1 MIRREKDYFI
11 SRMFCRLLVPSLFS
25 SVGFALADMM
35 DSIVLGQRMGEVG
48 LAATNLCLPLF
59 MLINAVMDGLG
70 IGGCVRF
77 SQKLGDGR
85 AEEAVQCF
93 NRIVSAAVFLGMG
106 MGLLANLFPQFM
118 LKILGTVPSDG
129 ALYSACGSY
138 ARVLMAGSP
147 ILMLNVILSNF
158 LRNDNRE
165 RLASIGFFVG
175 NMVDFSLNILLV
187 LVLNLGTVGAAA
199 STVIGSGVAIL
210 IYLPGILEKG
220 HILKLEPVKMECAE
234 VLSCFRTGF
243 STSVQH
249 LFRLAFFLLVNR
261 LLMGQGT
268 EDGVA
273 IFSVVYSASFLILY
287 LFNGT
292 AEAAQPLVSTFAGE
306 GSEED
311 ARRVRVLSL
320 RWGLLAGCAAAVVVF
335 LFAKEVCWIFG
346 IAEELRQSGAWAL
359 RIFCIG
365 AGVTGINTILESYY
379 QAKEEVVSA
388 FLITSL
394 RSFFI
399 LIPCTLLLSQLGI
412 RWIWFMYPLTELL
425 TLLVFAACHRFLA
438 DQRSVLAPERRLS
451 LTIEGEEQIGQVLE
465 QVTQFCER
473 WQADQRQ
480 GHFVTMAVEE
490 IAMSI
495 LQKAMG
501 KAVDGRIHITLAAQ
515 EDGEFVLHF
524 IDNAVKFD
532 PFSLKSGRVSN
543 FFEDLDVNAVGMM
556 IVRKKAKEFL
566 YRQSQGF
573 NSLMVRI
580 GN

>member
-220 HILKLEPVKMECAE
+220 HILKLEPVKTEWAE

-532 PFSLKSGRVSN
+532 PFSLKSGRISN

-580 GN
+580 GK

>member
-220 HILKLEPVKMECAE
+220 HILKLEPVKRSGRRCSPVSEPDFPHPC
-234 VLSCFRTGF
+234 
-243 STSVQH
+243 STC
-249 LFRLAFFLLVNR
+249 
-261 LLMGQGT
+261 
-268 EDGVA
+268 
-273 IFSVVYSASFLILY
+273 SA
-287 LFNGT
+287 
-292 AEAAQPLVSTFAGE
+292 
-306 GSEED
+306 
-311 ARRVRVLSL
+311 
-320 RWGLLAGCAAAVVVF
+320 W
-335 LFAKEVCWIFG
+335 
-346 IAEELRQSGAWAL
+346 
-359 RIFCIG
+359 
-365 AGVTGINTILESYY
+365 
-379 QAKEEVVSA
+379 
-388 FLITSL
+388 
-394 RSFFI
+394 
-399 LIPCTLLLSQLGI
+399 
-412 RWIWFMYPLTELL
+412 
-425 TLLVFAACHRFLA
+425 
-438 DQRSVLAPERRLS
+438 
-451 LTIEGEEQIGQVLE
+451 
-465 QVTQFCER
+465 
-473 WQADQRQ
+473 
-480 GHFVTMAVEE
+480 
-490 IAMSI
+490 
-495 LQKAMG
+495 
-501 KAVDGRIHITLAAQ
+501 
-515 EDGEFVLHF
+515 
-524 IDNAVKFD
+524 
-532 PFSLKSGRVSN
+532 PFSFWSTGC
-543 FFEDLDVNAVGMM
+543 
-556 IVRKKAKEFL
+556 
-566 YRQSQGF
+566 
-573 NSLMVRI
+573 
-580 GN
+580 

>member
-1 MIRREKDYFI
+1 
-11 SRMFCRLLVPSLFS
+11 
-25 SVGFALADMM
+25 
-35 DSIVLGQRMGEVG
+35 
-48 LAATNLCLPLF
+48 
-59 MLINAVMDGLG
+59 
-70 IGGCVRF
+70 
-77 SQKLGDGR
+77 
-85 AEEAVQCF
+85 
-93 NRIVSAAVFLGMG
+93 
-106 MGLLANLFPQFM
+106 
-118 LKILGTVPSDG
+118 
-129 ALYSACGSY
+129 
-138 ARVLMAGSP
+138 
-147 ILMLNVILSNF
+147 
-158 LRNDNRE
+158 
-165 RLASIGFFVG
+165 
-175 NMVDFSLNILLV
+175 MVDFSLNILLV

-220 HILKLEPVKMECAE
+220 HILKLEPVKMEWAE

-365 AGVTGINTILESYY
+365 AGFTGVNTILESYY

-532 PFSLKSGRVSN
+532 PFSLKSGRISN

-580 GN
+580 GK

>member
-11 SRMFCRLLVPSLFS
+11 SRMFHRLLIPSLLS

-48 LAATNLCLPLF
+48 LAATNLCLPLY

-77 SQKLGDGR
+77 SQKLGEGQ
-85 AEEAVQCF
+85 AEAAVQCF
-93 NRIVSAAVFLGMG
+93 NRILYAAIFLGVG

-118 LKILGTVPSDG
+118 LKILGTTPDDG
-129 ALYSACGSY
+129 ALYSACGAY
-138 ARVLMAGSP
+138 ARILMAGSP
-147 ILMLNVILSNF
+147 VLMLNVILSNF

-187 LVLNLGTVGAAA
+187 LVLDLGTVGAAV
-199 STVIGSGVAIL
+199 STVTGSGVAIL
-210 IYLPGILEKG
+210 LYLPGIFAKG
-220 HILKLEPVKMECAE
+220 HILRLAPVKMDCAE
-234 VLSCFRTGF
+234 MFSCFRTGF

-261 LLMGQGT
+261 LLM
-268 EDGVA
+268 ELSSESGVA

-306 GSEED
+306 SSEED
-311 ARRVRVLSL
+311 ARRVRTLSL
-320 RWGLLAGCAAAVVVF
+320 EWGLFVGCAAAVVVF
-335 LFAKEVCWIFG
+335 LFAQEICWIFG
-346 IAEELRQSGAWAL
+346 VAEELRQSGAWAL
-359 RIFCIG
+359 RIFCLG
-365 AGVTGINTILESYY
+365 AGFTGVNTILESYY
-379 QAKEEVVSA
+379 QAKEEVASA
-388 FLITSL
+388 FFITSL

-399 LIPCTLLLSQLGI
+399 LIPCTLLLAQFGAE
-412 RWIWFMYPLTELL
+412 WIWFMYPLTELL
-425 TLLVFAACHRFLA
+425 TLLVFAVWHRLFGRKRNLLA
-438 DQRSVLAPERRLS
+438 TERRLR
-451 LTIEGEEQIGQVLE
+451 LTIEDEEQIGQVLE
-465 QVTQFCER
+465 KVTQFCER
-473 WQADQRQ
+473 WQTDQRQ

-501 KAVDGRIHITLAAQ
+501 KAADGRIRVTVVAQ
-515 EDGEFVLHF
+515 ENGEFVLHF

-532 PFSLKSGRVSN
+532 PFSLKSVRVSD